1 MIFNPKTKKLLD
13 AYVNNPSSTVL
24 LTGDD
29 NLFDWPEEYLINS
42 LLSKE
47 YRNNKV
53 VIEPNEKNTIGIDQI
68 RTLKMNLSTK
78 VSAKN
83 GFGRVTIIKDI
94 EKCTLEAQ
102 NSLLKLVEEPN
113 DNNLII
119 LESVDTKVLT
129 TILSR
134 CQKIP
139 ILPLT
144 KSQCANLANE
154 RNFTEKEIEFY
165 YFISG
170 GNSTNFIKMVDNKLD
185 DQIIKDYNVAKTFLT
200 TKTDSRLQLSKDY
213 DTKDKIYVLIDNIQK
228 IAKLALKSNLK
239 NKIDNRWLIILN
251 ETMKCKE
258 LINENVNI
266 KLIYLRL
273 CTNV

>member
-53 VIEPNEKNTIGIDQI
+53 VMEPNEKNTIGIDQI

-102 NSLLKLVEEPN
+102 NSLLKLVEESN

-119 LESVDTKVLT
+119 LASVDTKVFT